1 MKYIPSTIRK
11 VRDGE
16 IVTIHSDATKSV
28 AGSRHYIHTSDVSE
42 AILFLL
48 KLSDQGHVFK
58 DDFGGAKCPKFNV
71 VGKEEVDNRQ
81 LAQYIAQFVGKELK
95 YKMVDFHSARP
106 GHDLR
111 YAMSG
116 DYMKELGWEPVVSLN
131 ERIQQVVEWTLENNR
146 WLKV

>member
-1 MKYIPSTIRK
+1 MNVFGIRLHPEKYIPSTIRK

-81 LAQYIAQFVGKELK
+81 LAQY
-95 YKMVDFHSARP
+95 
-106 GHDLR
+106 
-111 YAMSG
+111 
-116 DYMKELGWEPVVSLN
+116 VSL
-131 ERIQQVVEWTLENNR
+131 IHI
-146 WLKV
+146 